1 MSSIYINFPYVF
13 DLNFKGKFESAIL
26 TEIDLRFNEMEEKL
40 VDSIYIK
47 SPNNFLLSSNFLE
60 SLISRLNNYFF
71 FSNKLEITLELDI
84 QSIKIKNL
92 EGISKTK
99 VNRLSCRTVL
109 FYNNFLGEK
118 LYDLFKNIDLIST
131 FYKNIRLI

>member
-60 SLISRLNNYFF
+60 SF
-71 FSNKLEITLELDI
+71 DI
-84 QSIKIKNL
+84 
-92 EGISKTK
+92 
-99 VNRLSCRTVL
+99 
-109 FYNNFLGEK
+109 
-118 LYDLFKNIDLIST
+118 
-131 FYKNIRLI
+131 